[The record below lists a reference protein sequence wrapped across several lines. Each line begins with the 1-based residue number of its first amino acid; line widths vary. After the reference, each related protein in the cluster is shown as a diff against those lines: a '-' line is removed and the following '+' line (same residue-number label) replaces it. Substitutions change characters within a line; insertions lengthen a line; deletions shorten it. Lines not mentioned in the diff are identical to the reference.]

1 MGEKF
6 KMDCC
11 NNNHN
16 PDYLYHSGVKGMK
29 WGVRRYQK
37 KDGTLTP
44 AGKKRYSD
52 KQSTSQ
58 KVKKVVT
65 KRIEKSREK
74 AEKRKKSYE
83 RTTDVWGVGGAVLRS
98 YSEYQNKKWIK
109 GGLVKVINSSANAYI
124 SNNSSKYRISRGVDF
139 ARRAAVGALSFSAQ
153 MDQIQAYADFGRSYM
168 YAVNKHNNR

>member
-1 MGEKF
+1 MEY
-6 KMDCC
+6 
-11 NNNHN
+11 NNNSYY
-16 PDYLYHSGVKGMK
+16 PEDYLMHYGVKGMK
-29 WGVRRYQK
+29 WGVRRSNNK
-37 KDGTLTP
+37 SSST
-44 AGKKRYSD
+44 AG
-52 KQSTSQ
+52 Q
-58 KVKKVVT
+58 KVKKAVT

-83 RTTDVWGVGGAVLRS
+83 RTTDVWGVGGAALRS

-109 GGLVKVINSSANAYI
+109 GSLAKVINSSANAYI

-168 YAVNKHNNR
+168 YAVNKNKK

>member
-1 MGEKF
+1 MEY
-6 KMDCC
+6 
-11 NNNHN
+11 NNNSYH
-16 PDYLYHSGVKGMK
+16 PDYLMHYGVKGMK
-29 WGVRRYQK
+29 WGVRRSNNK
-37 KDGTLTP
+37 
-44 AGKKRYSD
+44 SS
-52 KQSTSQ
+52 STSGQ
-58 KVKKVVT
+58 KIKKAVT

-83 RTTDVWGVGGAVLRS
+83 RTTDVWGVGGAALRS

-109 GGLVKVINSSANAYI
+109 GGLAKVINSSANAYI

-168 YAVNKHNNR
+168 YAVNKNRG